1 LPRLIRVRGRERVE
15 EVLRSTPW
23 LMEAL
28 AAARK
33 VDAPDWLIGAGALRT
48 AVWDRLHGFDEPT
61 ELADID
67 LVFFDP
73 SDLSPERERGV
84 EDALRAELPGAPWDA
99 KNQAAVHLWF
109 PEKFGDEVEPLRS
122 TAEAVATWPET
133 ATCVG
138 ACLTGDD
145 RLELVAPYGLDD
157 LLGLVHRRNP
167 ARVSVEEYERR
178 LRTKRIAER
187 WPRVRVL

>member
-1 LPRLIRVRGRERVE
+1 MRGRERIE
-15 EVLRSTPW
+15 EILRSTPW
-23 LMEAL
+23 LMETL
-28 AAARK
+28 AAARE
-33 VDAPDWLIGAGALRT
+33 VDPPDWLIGAGALRT
-48 AVWDRLHGFDEPT
+48 AVWDRLHGFDEPSD
-61 ELADID
+61 LADID
-67 LVFFDP
+67 LVFFD
-73 SDLSPERERGV
+73 SGDLTPGREGGV

-109 PEKFGDEVEPLRS
+109 PKKFGYEVEPLRS

-138 ACLTGDD
+138 VRLTCDD

-167 ARVSVEEYERR
+167 ARVSVEVYKRR

>member
-1 LPRLIRVRGRERVE
+1 VRGRERVE
-15 EVLRSTPW
+15 EILRSTPW

-28 AAARK
+28 AAARA

-48 AVWDRLHGFDEPT
+48 AVWDRLHEFDEPT

-67 LVFFDP
+67 VVFFDP
-73 SDLSPERERGV
+73 ADLSPERERGV
-84 EDALRAELPGAPWDA
+84 EDALRAELPAAPWDA

-109 PEKFGDEVEPLRS
+109 PDKFGYEVEPLRS

-138 ACLTGDD
+138 ARLTGDD
-145 RLELVAPYGLDD
+145 RLDLVAPYGLDD

-178 LRTKRIAER
+178 LRTKRITER